1 MANINLKKKEGE
13 SSNSLLYRFSKKLVQ
28 SGIIKESKRRRYKER
43 NVNKNKRRESALNR
57 EKKAKEVEKA
67 RKMGNFRF

>member
-57 EKKAKEVEKA
+57 ENKAKEVEKA